1 MVKDNEFYHIQ
12 PNTLISC
19 IVFLIFYYFVI
30 LKNYFTALF
39 FVSTFPNP
47 KRYQKISCLKVKL
60 NVKTSKNTISLLCS
74 IDVNS
79 ILTNTGNFFEFP
91 VFYVII
97 SIYSFVKWFFHVFPS
112 SFYSAVMSSW
122 VGSALMVII

>member
-1 MVKDNEFYHIQ
+1 MINLKIKLLNKTVVKDNEFYHIQ

-19 IVFLIFYYFVI
+19 TSFLIFYYFAI
-30 LKNYFTALF
+30 LMNYFTALF

-47 KRYQKISCLKVKL
+47 ERCKKISCFKVKL

-74 IDVNS
+74 IDVNN
-79 ILTNTGNFFEFP
+79 ILTNTGNFLEFP

-97 SIYSFVKWFFHVFPS
+97 SIYSFVK
-112 SFYSAVMSSW
+112 
-122 VGSALMVII
+122 